1 MGTTR
6 EKARAQRVANGNCHP
21 SERRFAVWLIDNRH
35 AHLVLRLDSD
45 LWIPRYGLDERSAE
59 WERGS
64 NNACE
69 VPFAMG
75 SGMKRSE
82 SQLSLIDGEMKNASV
97 KELAKAGITIEGL
110 RDDMAPEER
119 EKIIRTY
126 RRKLANRE
134 SAKRSK
140 IRKKAEDAKLL
151 DTTKTLLADAK
162 SMRQTIQ
169 DLQRKVDVLH
179 AENVKLRRRLGEN
192 VGADGELMS
201 SEIAHVPVNVP
212 PEVETPSAVIK
223 DTRKKLKR
231 SMPSESDLPKKMA
244 PKRRGM
250 LKSNSDSSIATNF
263 GDNPQYAI
271 AGAPATAEVVEP
283 YARAFKNGAVGGGA
297 PQEDAYGDFCVDKF
311 LNLLGSN
318 NRADSPFFT
327 DNLMYGC
334 QDGELVNNAED
345 SWAL

>member
-1 MGTTR
+1 M
-6 EKARAQRVANGNCHP
+6 
-21 SERRFAVWLIDNRH
+21 
-35 AHLVLRLDSD
+35 
-45 LWIPRYGLDERSAE
+45 DERSAE
-59 WERGS
+59 WVRGL

-69 VPFAMG
+69 VPFAMV

-82 SQLSLIDGEMKNASV
+82 SQLSLIDGEMKNSSV
-97 KELAKAGITIEGL
+97 KELAKVGITIEGL

-119 EKIIRTY
+119 EKIVRTY

-179 AENVKLRRRLGEN
+179 AENVKLRKRLGEN

-201 SEIAHVPVNVP
+201 SGIAHVPVNVP

-231 SMPSESDLPKKMA
+231 SIPSESDLPKKMA

-263 GDNPQYAI
+263 DNPQYAI
-271 AGAPATAEVVEP
+271 ADAPGTAEVVEP
-283 YARAFKNGAVGGGA
+283 YTRAFYENGAVGGGA

-327 DNLMYGC
+327 DNLMYAC
-334 QDGELVNNAED
+334 QDGELVNNNAED

>member
-1 MGTTR
+1 
-6 EKARAQRVANGNCHP
+6 
-21 SERRFAVWLIDNRH
+21 
-35 AHLVLRLDSD
+35 
-45 LWIPRYGLDERSAE
+45 
-59 WERGS
+59 
-64 NNACE
+64 
-69 VPFAMG
+69 
-75 SGMKRSE
+75 MKRSE
-82 SQLSLIDGEMKNASV
+82 SQLSLIDGELKNATV

-119 EKIIRTY
+119 EKLIRMH

-192 VGADGELMS
+192 VEKDGETMS
-201 SEIAHVPVNVP
+201 SEIAHMPINVP

-244 PKRRGM
+244 PKRKGM

-263 GDNPQYAI
+263 GDKPQYAI
-271 AGAPATAEVVEP
+271 AGAPDTAEAAET
-283 YARAFKNGAVGGGA
+283 YTRAFKQGAVGGSA
-297 PQEDAYGDFCVDKF
+297 PQEDVYADFCVDKF
-311 LNLLGSN
+311 LNLMGSN

-334 QDGELVNNAED
+334 QDGELVHNTED
-345 SWAL
+345 CWAL

>member
-1 MGTTR
+1 M
-6 EKARAQRVANGNCHP
+6 A
-21 SERRFAVWLIDNRH
+21 
-35 AHLVLRLDSD
+35 
-45 LWIPRYGLDERSAE
+45 
-59 WERGS
+59 
-64 NNACE
+64 
-69 VPFAMG
+69 

-82 SQLSLIDGEMKNASV
+82 SQLSLIDGELKNATV

-119 EKIIRTY
+119 EKLIRTH

-192 VGADGELMS
+192 VEKDGETMS
-201 SEIAHVPVNVP
+201 PEIAHMPINVP

-244 PKRRGM
+244 PKRKGM

-263 GDNPQYAI
+263 GDKPQYAI
-271 AGAPATAEVVEP
+271 AGAPDTAEAAET
-283 YARAFKNGAVGGGA
+283 YTRAFKQGAVGGSA
-297 PQEDAYGDFCVDKF
+297 PQEDAYADFCVDKF
-311 LNLLGSN
+311 LNLMGSN

-334 QDGELVNNAED
+334 QDGELVHNTED
-345 SWAL
+345 CWAL